1 MLKPSRE
8 RISQIAR
15 LLVEE
20 MDRDKTVR
28 LLKDREAVR
37 QSVIHA
43 LVDELKQEDERHV
56 HVLAKLNAL
65 PDAPPPGTRERAA
78 LFRKMLE
85 EEYERAGFD
94 SP

>member
-28 LLKDREAVR
+28 LLKDREAIR
-37 QSVIHA
+37 QSIVHA
-43 LVDELKQEDERHV
+43 LVDELKQDEERHV
-56 HVLAKLNAL
+56 HVLAKLNAI
-65 PDAPPPGTRERAA
+65 PDAPPGGTKEWSA
-78 LFRKMLE
+78 LFRRLLD

>member
-8 RISQIAR
+8 RISQMAR

-20 MDRDKTVR
+20 MDRNRTVR

-37 QSVIHA
+37 QSIIHA
-43 LVDELKQEDERHV
+43 LVDELKQDEERHV

-65 PDAPPPGTRERAA
+65 PDIPPAGTKEWSA
-78 LFRKMLE
+78 LFRRLLD